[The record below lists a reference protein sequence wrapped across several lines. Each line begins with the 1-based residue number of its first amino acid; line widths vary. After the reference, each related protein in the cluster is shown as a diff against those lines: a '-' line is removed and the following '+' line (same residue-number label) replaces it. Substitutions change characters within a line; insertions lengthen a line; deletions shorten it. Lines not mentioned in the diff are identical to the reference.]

1 MYIYEF
7 ITLLVCPSEGELGTS
22 FEFKDPSPSGGNG
35 KIHALG
41 RSICQVVQ
49 FGVLST
55 MRKIHTDTTSK
66 HA

>member
-22 FEFKDPSPSGGNG
+22 FEFKDPSLASGGNG

-49 FGVLST
+49 FGVLS
-55 MRKIHTDTTSK
+55 RD